1 LISDGIRAGGG
12 PEIPVGVARRKFLGQ
27 GLGVVLLSLGRRLWA
42 QGVRLRYQPLARP
55 VAVPLANLATPGRA
69 FPFVA
74 EGVTLAS
81 AAIPNQ
87 AIRITGMV
95 VRTAAGDDQPERF
108 KAVCVKCPHEG
119 CDVDFVAEP
128 SRLPP
133 EIVNEIG
140 HRVTEPVY
148 VCPCHNSTFKSDDGE
163 RLAGPTAR
171 GLYRFRVT
179 GVNATFVEI
188 AEVEED
194 VLLFG

>member
-1 LISDGIRAGGG
+1 LITGGSRAGGG
-12 PEIPVGVARRKFLGQ
+12 PESAGGVARRKFLGQ
-27 GLGVVLLSLGRRLWA
+27 GLGVVILSLGRRVWV
-42 QGVRLRYQPLARP
+42 QGFQLRYQPLARP

-87 AIRITGMV
+87 PIRITGMV

-148 VCPCHNSTFKSDDGE
+148 VCPCHFSTFKADAGE
-163 RLAGPTAR
+163 RLAGPAAR

>member
-1 LISDGIRAGGG
+1 M
-12 PEIPVGVARRKFLGQ
+12 FLGQ
-27 GLGVVLLSLGRRLWA
+27 GFGVVLLGLGRRLWA
-42 QGVRLRYQPLARP
+42 QGFPLRYQPLARP
-55 VAVPLANLATPGRA
+55 VAIPLANLATPGRA

-74 EGVTLAS
+74 DGVTLAS

-87 AIRITGMV
+87 PIRITGMV
-95 VRTAAGDDQPERF
+95 VRTGAGDDQPERF

-128 SRLPP
+128 GRLPP

-140 HRVTEPVY
+140 HAVTEPVY
-148 VCPCHNSTFKSDDGE
+148 VCPCHNSTFKADDGE
-163 RLAGPTAR
+163 RLAGPAAR